1 LEKSRIV
8 HQADAE
14 RNYHVFFQMLA
25 GLSDEEK
32 NALKLP
38 SSEHFIY
45 LNQSKHSSPL
55 SYSLSPPS
63 LCIYR
68 NM

>member
-1 LEKSRIV
+1 MIATIYLLEKSRIV

-32 NALKLP
+32 KALKLASP
-38 SSEHFIY
+38 EHFIY
-45 LNQSKHSSPL
+45 LNQS
-55 SYSLSPPS
+55 
-63 LCIYR
+63 I
-68 NM
+68 